1 MSEWS
6 GAAPLGAAPVPTDS
20 IGQVGPIQAPPSGAA
35 ERTNQETQQLFDLTG
50 RRALVTGSS
59 RGIGA
64 ALATGLAE
72 AGAEVVLNGRDEAA
86 LERARRALAERTGA
100 TVRAAAFDVTD
111 AAAVQQG
118 VERLGP
124 VDILVNNTGVQHREP
139 MLDVGVDTFRRVL
152 DTNVTSAF
160 LVGRAVAAGMIA
172 RGHGK
177 IINVCS
183 VQTWLA
189 RPGIAAYTASK
200 GALAMLTRAMC
211 AEWASH
217 GVTANGLAPG
227 YVVTELTQPLVDD
240 PAFDAWIRGRTPAG
254 RWATPEDLVG
264 TLIWLAAPASDFVN
278 GQVVAVDGG
287 ITAVI

>member
-1 MSEWS
+1 MK
-6 GAAPLGAAPVPTDS
+6 
-20 IGQVGPIQAPPSGAA
+20 
-35 ERTNQETQQLFDLTG
+35 LFDLTG

-64 ALATGLAE
+64 ALATGLAR
-72 AGAEVVLNGRDEAA
+72 AGARVVLNGRDGAA
-86 LERARRALAERTGA
+86 LERARRDLAERTGA
-100 TVRAAAFDVTD
+100 TVDAVAFDVTD
-111 AAAVQQG
+111 AAAVHDG

-160 LVGRAVAAGMIA
+160 LVGRAVAAGMVA

-211 AEWASH
+211 AEWAPH
-217 GVTANGLAPG
+217 GVTANGLA
-227 YVVTELTQPLVDD
+227 
-240 PAFDAWIRGRTPAG
+240 RGT
-254 RWATPEDLVG
+254 W
-264 TLIWLAAPASDFVN
+264 
-278 GQVVAVDGG
+278 
-287 ITAVI
+287 